1 MFISL
6 LAIGVVSA
14 SEDVNFNKNKTSELS
29 IASEISHLDNN
40 KNMVPSLDSSTS
52 QNISNFN
59 NSQILSSNS
68 KGDINGAGEPEDSF
82 TALQKLITDDTT
94 GILNLDKN
102 YTFYSAYDSSFTNG
116 IVINKPI
123 NINGNGFTID
133 AKNQV
138 RIFQISGTS
147 VKLNDLILANAN
159 VGSSVDGGAIYW
171 TGDKGELDN
180 CSILN
185 SIAKYGA
192 AIYISVSNPTGMK
205 ISKSRFINDDGA
217 SYGAISIHSAK
228 VNISDSVFEDCD
240 SRFGGAI
247 YITAANTIVSRCNF
261 TENTVTER
269 GGAIR
274 VNNYYTVIDACRFV
288 NNRET
293 SYTDSGYGG
302 GAILFDGSG
311 IISNCEFINNYA
323 IAYGGALYVGGANT
337 IVVNSTFV
345 NNSVPSDSKYG
356 GAIYWAGD
364 KGQLINS
371 TIDRN
376 SARYGAVYI
385 SVSSPTSMTIS
396 KSTFS
401 NGKIS
406 YGAGLYITSDK
417 VNIYDSYF
425 TNLTSDYGGAI
436 YTSGSITLNV
446 NRCVFIG
453 NAAKD
458 RGGAIRTSS
467 GTITISGSQFINNK
481 QYSTSSN
488 DYGGGALY
496 LATTSTI
503 TNCTFINNTAVSKGG
518 AIVTTVATTI
528 KGSLF
533 IYNYAGI
540 SAGAWHAT
548 VEGNSM
554 AQCIVLHNNAGTSS
568 VSTKVFDYSASGSN
582 NVFNLNYNWFGN
594 TLNNKTT
601 KPNFITSRVTLTYWY
616 FMNITSN
623 PSHLRV
629 GDISNITVRLNQ
641 YTSSSGSVSS
651 GSFANTYT
659 MPLTFNITST
669 LGDAL
674 SDSVDLDNRKLGY
687 VLYNATEIGKGTVS
701 ANYLGIV
708 GTYNWMY
715 NVPEDSFTY
724 LNLTIANLNGTV
736 LNLTHDYH
744 YYPEYDFPLLT
755 TGILIKRDNITINGN
770 GYTLDATNKLRIF
783 NITGKNVTLNDL
795 IFVKG
800 DVGSS
805 LDGGAIYWTGDK
817 GKLNNATF
825 IGNSAKYG
833 AAVYIK
839 VANPAGMQIT
849 NSKFFNNTGYKTGSS
864 YAALTIY
871 SANVNVSDSVF
882 DGCSGNFG
890 GAIYISGVNTTI
902 LRSNFTNN
910 WATDRGGAIRISSSN
925 ARIEDCRFINNRE
938 TNVNSDDYGGGAIYV
953 GSSAKFTGCT
963 FINNSAVAYGGA
975 LLVSGKNVLIENS
988 TFINNS
994 VPSDSKYGGGI
1005 YWTGDLGQVNNSR
1018 FISNVAYYG
1027 TSIYTKVTDG
1037 TKMSISN
1044 SSFING
1050 SSNEG
1055 SGVYVNS
1062 NNVAISNS
1070 IFEGLNASYGGAVY
1084 VNGDNTKIVNC
1095 NFTNNIAKDRGGAIR
1110 SNRNNLLID
1119 GCSFIG
1125 NKHTT
1130 TTGDTYGGAA
1140 IYFSS
1145 ASSTIKNSIFINNS
1159 AKYRGGSI
1167 FLEVSGTINNCTFIG
1182 SSAQG
1187 NAGTL
1192 VIYNGGNVYNCN
1204 FINSTAKGSGGA
1216 IYSRGTTSY
1225 IRNSTFINC
1234 YSEGNGGAIYSEFAA
1249 QVYTS
1254 LFLNGYAKSNGGAMY
1269 TTVANNYINDCV
1281 ILNNTAATTTNNNKI
1296 IATSYNG
1303 NYAYY
1308 LDNNWWGN
1316 GLDKMASRPLV
1327 PTSYVSLT
1335 YWYFLNMLPNP
1346 SHLTVGDVSEITI
1359 RLNQR
1364 STSSGAISSRTFG
1377 YNFPISLDLSS
1388 VLGDVSLNNVTL
1400 NKDKYAYVN
1409 FTATQIGIGN
1419 VTAQCSDSKSVL
1431 KMYMVPEDSFTYLN
1445 LTIARLNGTVLN
1457 LTHDYHYYPEY
1468 DFPLLTTGILIKRD
1482 NITINGNGHSLNAT
1496 DKLRIFMVTGKNVT
1510 LNDMEFIKGKTAST
1524 TIQHGGAIYW
1534 MGIKGTINNCS
1545 FINCSATDFYGG
1557 AIFWNQTDGLINNS
1571 RFIGASVSKASSSA
1585 GGALYIGSQGIRMK
1599 VYDSYFAECSSSG
1612 SGSDGGAIYWVGT
1625 NGTMINSTFFH
1636 NYAQDDGIAVYW
1648 RSNNGFVSNCKFIN
1662 NSGRYYGA
1670 LTWSGTNGKLYNSSF
1685 INNYIDLYGAAICWF
1700 GASGLAD
1707 NCTFV
1712 NNRVGTY
1719 HGGAVYWGAADG
1731 IINNSKFINNEALKY
1746 GGAIYATSTN
1756 LRIYNSLF
1764 EKNKAST
1771 TEWGGGAIFSSSS
1784 GTVYDCVF
1792 DSNSAY
1798 HGGAILSNAST
1809 WNIYRSNFTKNNASN
1824 TGGAFYSRTA
1834 TTVQNSIFISNNA
1847 KAQDGGAIYS
1857 ASAGSSILNS
1867 IFEKNRA
1874 GDDGGAIY
1882 LPYATVKHSTFK
1894 ENWGSAWGGAIRFYS
1909 AGGVV
1914 MNSSFI
1920 KNTGGTGGVFF
1931 TAGNTEIYSS
1941 LFMDNYARSTAG
1953 ILYTAGT
1960 GNNIYDCVILNNT
1973 AVSSTTSTQRV
1984 FHTSITSGTAYTL
1997 NNNWWGNTLNNKAS
2011 RPDLPTSYVALTYW
2025 YFLNM
2030 IPNPSHLRVG
2040 DMSEITIRLNQRST
2054 SGGAVSN
2061 RVFNYYFPITFN
2073 LSSSL
2078 GNLSLS
2084 NVTLNND
2091 KYAYVNYT
2099 ATQVGFG
2106 SVYSS
2111 YHGVTG
2117 TLRMYNVPEDS
2128 FTYLNLTIAN
2138 LNGTVLN
2145 LTHDYHYYPD
2155 YDFPL
2160 LTTGILINRD
2170 NITINGNGHSL
2181 NATSKLRIFNI
2192 AGKNV
2197 TLNDLMF
2204 VKGQP
2209 GSTSTS
2215 TYGGAIYWN
2224 GINGTLNN
2232 CSFID
2237 NTANLYGG
2245 AIYWNG
2251 ANGLVNNSTFIR
2263 NTLPSVSN
2271 SQGGSIYVNSSATN
2285 MKVYNSI
2292 FRDGSTAG
2300 SSSDSGAIHWASAD
2314 GALIN
2319 STFINNYAPDD
2330 GGAIY
2335 WTGARAFIFNSTFMS
2350 NRVGDDA
2357 ILYLAST
2364 NGSAGNLKFLSNT
2377 PNYYGPFTCNAV
2389 NCVLYNS
2396 TFMNNVAGRYGG
2408 GLCWFGSKGLIN
2420 NCTFKDNSATSNL
2433 GGAMYIS
2440 SADCVVNNSKFYN
2453 NKVSSVNN
2461 GGAIYWNGA
2470 NGLLNNSEFVGN
2482 SAQYGGAIYWSG
2494 TNARVYNTVF
2504 ERNKATASNYG
2515 GGAIFSANSGTVV
2528 NSTFILNSA
2537 YSGGGVFANVT
2548 TWKFERTNF
2557 TNNNVTF
2564 SGGGIYAVS
2573 ALTIKDSYFKQNT
2586 AKTNDGGAF
2595 YTPAAGS
2602 VITNSIFDGNR
2613 AGDDGGAFMAA
2624 YSTSTNLTLINNRAN
2639 AWGGAIRY
2647 TSTGG
2652 SLTNVTFVNNSAPV
2666 GGALYLAGSTSVTS
2680 SVFINNYASS
2690 TGGAIHSAGTSN
2702 VVRDCIILNNTAATS
2717 TVASKVF
2724 STGISSG
2731 TAFTLNY
2738 NWFGNTVYDK
2748 NTKLL
2753 SPSYS
2758 SLTYWLYLDSVARYN
2773 DLFINETTLVN
2784 FTLNHYASTSQT
2796 YNYNSANLPNVI
2808 FNITPYLGNSTK
2820 TAMLKKGIVS
2830 VNFTARELGYPSIDA
2845 KFNIKNKTH
2854 YFRVIPIDSF
2864 SALQKLITENTNG
2877 TLYLNSSY
2885 HYYPEWDSH
2894 LINGVK
2900 VNKTITINAF
2910 NTTVD
2915 GKNIA
2920 RIFEVSAAN
2929 VIINNIT
2936 FVNGLTNG
2944 TQTQGGAILWD
2955 GNGGQLINSIF
2966 VNNTAIVHGGAIRWN
2981 GNNGKITNSVFE
2993 NNTVSGGYGGAI
3005 TWHGTGGVI
3014 ESSNFTNNH
3023 AVYGGAICTDNAAS
3037 SATIRNSIFNNN
3049 TAANNGGA
3057 IYNNIGGTKI
3067 IDSSFIDNEGKNGGA
3082 IYLAYAAELSGLVLI
3097 NNTAS
3102 DYGGAVYVN
3111 AASSVL
3117 SSSVIMKN
3125 KANFGG
3131 AIYVSNSGT
3140 NFVMKDSVLYQN
3152 IGYDG
3157 FIVSAPD
3164 GSGSL
3169 GTLNYNWWT
3178 NNETNLKIKPE
3189 VSSRFNLGNW
3199 LYLTVASNESV
3210 IEVNQSEKITVY
3222 LTRLANT
3229 GGDLGTTYTLP
3240 IVNFTVDAINGNI
3253 SKNILKMNSGSD
3265 SLVYTAIKAGHNAI
3279 TGKFYEYEFKFALP
3293 VFAIDSYTALQSIID
3308 NNINGIINLTRN
3320 YRFYDDLDAD
3330 YIGGVTINKTVT
3342 IIGNGFGINGLGKA
3356 ALFKINGE
3364 NITANNVTFSNG
3376 TVYWNGINGTV
3387 INSKFNSSSLII
3399 GNNAKL
3405 NVTGNKEIS
3414 AANDDDNVIVNYGEL
3429 YLSGNKFTTAIYN
3442 RGTIVSPVVAIVLG
3456 NKTVQISPRVLD
3468 ITAKVYDDSYN
3479 MIRDDGYKIYVDNLT
3494 YEPKF
3499 TINDYIASNYF
3510 VNFGNHTVT
3519 SNITGST
3526 VYLNITFKN
3535 ALIVGEPKKN
3545 ITANITVNITDDG
3558 KVIIQANIT
3567 PETLNGNITLY
3578 VGGDIYKLEFINGT
3592 GNTTLEKLPA
3602 DDYNMVVYYPGD
3614 DLFNPYIDNIK
3625 FTIDLLPSE
3634 INITFFEYY
3643 VGEDVIVIIN
3653 MTNGTTGLPTIYVDN
3668 KKITYTNLTNVT
3680 LGKLAY
3686 GNHTISVFYAGD
3698 KYYDSSVNITN
3709 FMVYKHNST
3718 INITA
3723 NDNVYGENIIV
3734 NITVTNTTTGQVSVN
3749 INGTK
3754 YLLTLT
3760 NSSAVLILNTLK
3772 AGLYNVSVEYLG
3784 DDKFYNS
3791 TANTS
3796 FRVYKLNTTLEVNTT
3811 NIDKGEYEVITIT
3824 VPNNATGFVIVD
3836 VNGTVYSVGIV
3847 NGTAKLYIAN
3857 LTEGNYSVL
3866 VNYTGDNKYLPNFTT
3881 ANFTVSIPILDLGV
3895 KVDNINVGQNA
3906 TVNITVPDGIKGI
3919 ISVYVDSKFYQNV
3932 TAVNG
3937 TAILNITGLK
3947 AGNHHVRAVLGDLS
3961 GETTF
3966 MVSKL
3971 NSTVIVSAE
3980 DIFVGNKTNIT
3991 IKSVPNE
3998 NVTVYIGTKKLTIT
4012 LNETGD
4018 AIVNITG
4025 LLEGNYT
4032 VVVIFEENENYLAS
4046 SNDTSFTVYKVNS
4059 TIGVNVSDITTKL
4072 SEIINITV
4080 TDGATGQVL
4089 IDINGTKYLLTLNNS
4104 KVNLT
4109 LSNLK
4114 AGKYNVN
4121 VTYLGDNKFNNSTF
4135 NTTFT
4140 VSKVNSTVI
4149 VVANDIV
4156 EGDVVLINV
4165 TVPNDATG
4173 IVVIKV
4179 NNTPYKVAIINGTA
4193 VLQLINLESGN
4204 YSVVATYN
4212 GDDVYLTGINSTS
4225 FLVLNMTVANITVD
4239 DVNYT
4244 VMVPTTVNITTN
4256 FNGLV
4261 DVYIDGIKQDSV
4273 NVTNFTGTVNI
4284 KGLTA
4289 GNHTLMFVYAG
4300 NSSVTSIT
4308 AIKNITVSK
4317 RNSTV
4322 VISVDD
4328 IESGSRII
4336 ANVNASG
4343 NGSATIILFNST
4355 KVLGTFSLLINNG
4368 TGSIIVPYIF
4378 NLTGMYGVNVTYN
4391 GDNVYLPS
4399 YNSTTFEVTAAVD
4412 YDFKVITT
4420 DVLVGETVIVNVT
4433 LPGSANANVILTLPN
4448 GTNLTVKA
4456 VNGFATFNVTG
4467 LPYGNYT
4474 VNATYVGDNNYQRAT
4489 KQGKFSILKHDPLL
4503 NLTCDIKDFNA
4514 TGQIIGSTTLDGK
4527 VNLTVTLPNDAT
4539 GNVTIY
4545 LNNQLVGDNLV
4556 IDNGKLVIELKDYFE
4571 IGVNTVNVT
4580 YTGDNKYY
4588 NSTVVNF
4595 IFASARTTQLNV
4607 TVENDTYV
4615 VGSDVVL
4622 NISSNAKGNIS
4633 IYLNSELIETV
4644 LIDGNL
4650 SYTINNVTAGHN
4662 LVMVVFHPND
4672 NFTGMFNTTN
4682 FTVIKKNT
4690 TIGIEVIGN
4699 SASLP
4704 VTVVVTVDNNVT
4716 GWVNAY
4722 INSTT
4727 PQNARGY
4734 IVNNQVTFVFYGI
4747 EVGKHNVT
4755 IVYEGDDNF
4764 NVGNNSKI
4772 FAIDKAL
4779 YYPVNVTVEDI
4790 YVGENAYVIV
4800 KLPVGATGLI
4810 NITLKGKNYTGILD
4824 ENATVNITI
4833 PTSDL
4838 LIAAKY
4844 NIVVQYNGSD
4854 NFNATSVLAS
4864 FNVLKINDYVFNVN
4878 VTDIKFNDVEIIN
4891 ITLPSDINNT
4901 IIKVLI
4907 NGVEYNVTVIDGNAS
4922 LRLDNLTVGS
4932 KLVKVIFEGNN
4943 KYVPLNRTD
4952 KFVVSPDDLYLNIE
4966 VVTGITNATINIISN
4981 PKVNETVNVY
4991 VGGKNK
4997 TITLVNG
5004 IGNVTFTDLAAGN
5017 YTAIVIFD
5025 ATENYT
5031 ATSNKTSFTLNKQDF
5046 NITIVVENDVL
5057 YVGDNNTIT
5066 ITYTAVK
5073 STDLIITVNGKVVPL
5088 AITNNGDNNTAVI
5101 SLVDL
5106 TEGNYNISV
5115 KYIGDEYNLANAS
5128 KSFNVYKYDV
5138 NASEKIIIWNNANV
5152 TVTMPNNASGIV
5164 TVTVNGK
5171 SYNKTINDGK
5181 VIIEVPGLSVGT
5193 HTLTVSYANDTYYG
5207 EFRVNKL
5214 VTVLPKD
5221 DYNITIIVPQD
5232 LEIDVSNNISVILP
5246 INATGK
5252 VAIYMDGKLLNNA
5265 SLISGKAIV
5274 PILSN
5279 LLTVGNHTIR
5289 AIYYGDINYTS
5300 GENTTVFTLVKKDI
5314 GLNVTVGNV
5323 TVVDGAVITV
5333 MTNMSYA
5340 DGALIINV
5348 AGINYTA
5355 NIKNNT
5361 ASITLNPLDY
5371 GTYNVTVYYAG
5382 NNRYNVANVTA
5393 EFNVVKLNTTIVANA
5408 VENVITV
5415 SLDNRTTGIVYVEF
5429 KGKNY
5434 TGIIYKG
5441 NATIILPVIDGK
5453 FDLTVMY
5460 DGDDKFNGNNTS
5472 VVVTIHNNSNY
5483 TINAT
5488 IIDPEIAVANNIV
5501 VTLPA
5506 NATGNVSVYLDGVLI
5521 KNASLSGG
5529 KLIVPVDANLMTAG
5543 HHTIRAVYSG
5553 DSNYTSGENTTVF
5566 TLVKKD
5572 IGLNVTVGNVTVVDG
5587 AVITVMTNMSYADG
5601 VLIINVVGV
5610 NYTANIK
5617 NNTASI
5623 TLNPLD
5629 YGTYNVTV
5637 YYAGNNRYNVANIT
5651 AEFNVVKLNTT
5662 IIANSVENVIT
5673 VSLDNRTSGIVYV
5686 EFDGKNYTG
5695 IIYKGNATIVLP
5707 VVHGKFDLTL
5717 VYEGDEK
5724 FNANTTS
5731 VSVIIHNDSNYTINA
5746 TIIDPQI
5753 GVANNI
5759 VVTLPANATGNVS
5772 VYLDGVLIKN
5782 ASLSGGKLIVPVGAN
5797 LMTAGNHTI
5806 RVVYSGDSNYTS
5818 GENTTEFTLTKRAS
5832 NINATA
5838 INIKVGDVEIITVNA
5853 PKDISGVIL
5862 LNINGNKYYVDINN
5876 GSGSINITKLTN
5888 GTYNVIASYEGNDL
5902 YNASNY
5908 TTQFNVTKISD
5919 YDIVVDYGKVVNN
5932 ATKVNVTLPGD
5943 ATGLVTIII
5952 NGTNFTGAVYK
5963 GKAVIEV
5970 TNIIDNHYEYL
5981 VLWDGD
5987 DKYTNGSK
5995 SGILYNDAFR
6005 EDSQVI
6011 VSVDDIFVNGTAII
6025 KVNVTSGATGNVR
6038 ITLNGKNIIVPLVN
6052 SSVTYKT
6059 SGFSN
6064 GTYDVS
6070 VVYLGDRIYGISEN
6084 STKFT
6089 VSKYNSTISIATN
6102 GSVAGENTIITITSN
6117 NDASGDLEI
6126 TINGT
6131 KYRVVMNEGKA
6142 ILNTTFIKYGLYNIT
6157 VDYGGNDKYYA
6168 GSNTSSFI
6176 INPVTPSVV
6185 ISVNNIKVGEN
6196 ATIIVTV
6203 PNDSTGL
6210 VTISVGGKNYNATIY
6225 AGKVTFNVPDLG
6237 NGTYNVVA
6245 NYMGD
6250 EKYEANNNVT
6260 SFNVTKVDI
6269 VPDVTSTFIVENQT
6283 NITVHVPK
6291 DVTGNI
6297 TLFVGGNTII
6307 SPISGGIARFNLNNV
6322 GNGTNITF
6330 VYAGDDKYNEFNTS
6344 AILLDSGIKLSSS
6357 LSIMISNIFVG
6368 DDAIIT
6374 VGVTER
6380 ASGNIT
6386 INIAGRSITKEIR
6399 NGSVTFTV
6407 SDLAYGTYNVT
6418 AVYSGDSKFLSS
6430 NITSSISVAKH
6441 ISVVIVSAGD
6451 IKVGENATIIVT
6463 VSGGAS
6469 GNVTIKINDV
6479 DQGYAV
6485 VSGRQAVFVIPNLG
6499 NGTYE
6504 VVATYN
6510 GDAKYLNST
6519 GNATFKVS
6527 KVDINPDIDS
6537 TSVLD
6542 NKTNVTVVVPSDAT
6556 GNITIIVG
6564 ANQYTAPIN
6573 EGKAF
6578 INLSDV
6584 CDGTNITVIYDGDN
6598 KYNGFNKT
6606 AVVTDKGIRINPS
6619 VIVVSDKDKYLAGE
6633 TAVITIT
6640 VPEDARGNVTIK
6652 VNGVII
6658 APAENINGS
6667 KVIYNYTV
6675 PSSGEFNVEVIYNG
6689 DLKYAKA
6696 TNTTSFNASKV
6707 NSTVVIEVNS
6717 TTVGE
6722 SVIIVVK
6729 VPIDATGKVILV
6741 VGSKSYIENISDGDA
6756 IFNISGLARDTYTVQ
6771 ASYDPVSDVK
6781 YLGNTNSTSFEITPK
6796 SASLDII
6803 VNPITYGE
6811 DANVIVNVP
6820 GDAKGTVTITVGDT
6834 IYLANIDNGVAK
6846 FNISGLE
6853 PGVTKLEVNFAG
6865 DDQYGEVSNSTN
6877 VTVYPKSSTIDVIVE
6892 DINKGETAVINVIV
6906 PKDATGSVIVIV
6918 GGKNYSAIIDGG
6930 KAVINISGLDSG
6942 VYNVLAKYLGDKY
6955 YGNSTND
6962 TVSFNVFTDSSIIT
6976 NVITRAYG
6984 SDYDY
6989 EAVFTDKLGKP
7000 LVNANVIFA
7009 VNGKEYNV
7017 VTDENGVA
7025 RLPGGTLG
7033 VGNHTIVAINP
7044 VTGYET
7050 HNVTE
7055 IKPRLINNED
7065 IDMDFKDGSRYSV
7078 RVLGDDG
7085 KPVGAGVEIVIK
7097 VNTVNYKVKT
7107 NKNGYASLAINLNP
7121 GKYTISA
7128 AYKGFKVS
7136 NKLTVRQTLSAK
7148 KTQVAKKSAKVSKI
7162 KATLKWSSGKGI
7174 NGKKVTM
7181 KFRGKVY
7188 SAKTNSNG
7196 IATFKLPKKAIQKL
7210 KAGKTYRVRFTYLT
7224 NSIYKYVKIKN

>member
-5415 SLDNRTTGIVYVEF
+5415 SLDNRT
-5429 KGKNY
+5429 
-5434 TGIIYKG
+5434 
-5441 NATIILPVIDGK
+5441 
-5453 FDLTVMY
+5453 
-5460 DGDDKFNGNNTS
+5460 
-5472 VVVTIHNNSNY
+5472 
-5483 TINAT
+5483 
-5488 IIDPEIAVANNIV
+5488 
-5501 VTLPA
+5501 
-5506 NATGNVSVYLDGVLI
+5506 
-5521 KNASLSGG
+5521 
-5529 KLIVPVDANLMTAG
+5529 
-5543 HHTIRAVYSG
+5543 
-5553 DSNYTSGENTTVF
+5553 
-5566 TLVKKD
+5566 
-5572 IGLNVTVGNVTVVDG
+5572 
-5587 AVITVMTNMSYADG
+5587 
-5601 VLIINVVGV
+5601 
-5610 NYTANIK
+5610 
-5617 NNTASI
+5617 
-5623 TLNPLD
+5623 
-5629 YGTYNVTV
+5629 
-5637 YYAGNNRYNVANIT
+5637 
-5651 AEFNVVKLNTT
+5651 
-5662 IIANSVENVIT
+5662 
-5673 VSLDNRTSGIVYV
+5673 SGIVYV